1 VYDFIFTFNMRHFD
15 TNLLDSRNIKGDT
28 WLYEEK
34 RCNLANK
41 SVKSAKSMARL
52 NTYVFLDNLDG
63 INRENTELMEAK
75 RMPDGW
81 FDI

>member
-1 VYDFIFTFNMRHFD
+1 MRHFD

-52 NTYVFLDNLDG
+52 NTHVFLDNLDG
-63 INRENTELMEAK
+63 INRENTELMEPK